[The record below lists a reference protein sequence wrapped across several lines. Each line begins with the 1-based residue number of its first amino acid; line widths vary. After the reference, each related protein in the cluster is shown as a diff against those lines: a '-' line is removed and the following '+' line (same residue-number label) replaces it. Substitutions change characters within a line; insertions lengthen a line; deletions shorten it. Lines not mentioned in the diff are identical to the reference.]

1 MLVIRGFSELI
12 IPLKDGNAL
21 DIAATT
27 VCRSVK
33 VFLLQLQCFVVF
45 KQIYLMLCF

>member
-1 MLVIRGFSELI
+1 MLVVVIVVIRGFSELI

-27 VCRSVK
+27 ICRNVK
-33 VFLLQLQCFVVF
+33 VFLLQLQ
-45 KQIYLMLCF
+45 